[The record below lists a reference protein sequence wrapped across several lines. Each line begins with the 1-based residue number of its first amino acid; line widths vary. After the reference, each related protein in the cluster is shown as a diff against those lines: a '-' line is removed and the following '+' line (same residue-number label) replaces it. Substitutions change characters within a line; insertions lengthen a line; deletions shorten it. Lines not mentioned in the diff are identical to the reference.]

1 MFHVKHYNISYFLT
15 QDNVSRE
22 TFSLQDIEIKAVK
35 HIYMNRKSR
44 ETLSKN

>member
-1 MFHVKHYNISYFLT
+1 MCHVKHYNISYFLT

-22 TFSLQDIEIKAVK
+22 TLSLQDIEIKAVK